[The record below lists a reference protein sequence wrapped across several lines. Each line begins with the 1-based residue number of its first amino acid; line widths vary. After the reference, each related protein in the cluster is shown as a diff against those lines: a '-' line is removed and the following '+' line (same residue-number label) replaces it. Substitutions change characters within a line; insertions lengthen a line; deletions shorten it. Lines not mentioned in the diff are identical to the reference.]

1 MFLVFLPD
9 HMLGQVSL
17 ADSTDYL
24 SILGSLKLTGN
35 QFSRLNWLPVNLRV
49 SQIMSNHMFRILNGK
64 SPTYLGVG
72 IQKSQ
77 NVHGHNT
84 RSGSM
89 ARFKPRMGTHGQR
102 TFQYQ
107 SISLWNSLPK
117 AIQSQQ
123 CKDIFQEGS

>member
-1 MFLVFLPD
+1 M
-9 HMLGQVSL
+9 
-17 ADSTDYL
+17 T
-24 SILGSLKLTGN
+24 
-35 QFSRLNWLPVNLRV
+35 
-49 SQIMSNHMFRILNGK
+49 NHMFRILNGK
-64 SPTYLGVG
+64 SPTYLHVG

-89 ARFKPRMGTHGQR
+89 ALFKPRMGSHGQR
-102 TFQYQ
+102 TFLYQ

-123 CKDIFQEGS
+123 CKDIFKKEVKSHFIDVLLKNERDVFNYT